1 VSSVGLQPDK
11 QVQSRSAGPS
21 PLPGNRTYALG
32 LLLIL
37 LTVALYYPVRRHPY
51 VNYDDNV
58 YVTDNIHVQSGLT
71 WDTVEWSVVTFDA
84 GNWHPL
90 TWLSHA
96 LDVEMFDTHPGGA
109 HQTSMLLHGLN
120 AALLFWVLLG
130 ATGYAGRSFMVAALF
145 AVHPIN
151 VESVAW
157 IAERKTV
164 LSMLFFILALG
175 AYRWYAENP
184 KLFRYVVVAFLFAL
198 GLTAKPQIIT
208 FPFVLL
214 LWDYWPLRRL
224 ALRPSGLAH
233 RQNSS
238 GESSGEK
245 RRAKGEERPSG
256 KQRIAIREWRWLLLE
271 KVPLFAIAA
280 ASAVITMKAQRSSGA
295 VLSLGASPL
304 SMRLSNA
311 LVSYVRYILDAFWP
325 SDLAPMYP
333 HPGNSL
339 PAWQVYG
346 SLLILLIITMLVVQ
360 YRHRR
365 YLLVGWLWFLGTMIP
380 MIGLVQVGRQAMAD
394 RYAYLPFLGLFI
406 MVCWGAAQ
414 LFEEKRLPAK
424 LLPVASALI
433 IVALC
438 VTTRRQIGYWAD
450 NVILWTRT
458 IQVTPPNYVAEDN
471 LGGAWLG
478 RHRLDNA
485 IAHFR
490 AAAAIHPVDPIS
502 AFNIGYY
509 EHQQGNLAGAIAQYK
524 KAIILTT
531 SPSLKAQSY
540 DNMGRAYRALGE
552 ADEARE
558 CFDQAQKLQAQ

>member
-1 VSSVGLQPDK
+1 M
-11 QVQSRSAGPS
+11 
-21 PLPGNRTYALG
+21 PGNRTYALG